1 MQADSLLNSD
11 AVQVMMCM
19 TARIVKEV
27 FTVSLVQAFIKY
39 QTKPGCEDEFIK
51 SLKGV
56 DRSQDNCISWTVTSL
71 ENGEFMEMVI
81 YNSIDGIVADQD
93 KGVTW
98 LDTVDHLLMKFP
110 NGSRTDANSGIIVDE
125 GTKKVTE

>member
-1 MQADSLLNSD
+1 
-11 AVQVMMCM
+11 MMCM
-19 TARIVKEV
+19 TAQIVEEV

-39 QTKPGCEDEFIK
+39 RTKPGCENEFIE

-56 DRSQDNCISWTVTSL
+56 DRSQDHCISWTVTSL
-71 ENGEFMEMVI
+71 ENGEFMEIVI

-93 KGVTW
+93 KGVSW
-98 LDTVDHLLMKFP
+98 LDTVEHLLMKFP

>member
-1 MQADSLLNSD
+1 M
-11 AVQVMMCM
+11 
-19 TARIVKEV
+19 
-27 FTVSLVQAFIKY
+27 
-39 QTKPGCEDEFIK
+39 
-51 SLKGV
+51 

-93 KGVTW
+93 KGVSW

-125 GTKKVTE
+125 GPKKVTE